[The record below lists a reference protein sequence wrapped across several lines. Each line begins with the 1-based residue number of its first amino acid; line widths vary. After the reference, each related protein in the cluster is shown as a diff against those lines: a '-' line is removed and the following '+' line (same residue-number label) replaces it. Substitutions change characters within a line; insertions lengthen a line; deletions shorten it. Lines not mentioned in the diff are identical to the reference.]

1 MIDENIT
8 HLPEW
13 VSGTECQ
20 EILSGLQRC
29 EASTLNTLCPRPEK
43 VYMGEQI
50 ETKQGGQ
57 VQDPKTFQH
66 EDRTRRHDE
75 EAEEEREGREGITYG

>member
-1 MIDENIT
+1 
-8 HLPEW
+8 
-13 VSGTECQ
+13 
-20 EILSGLQRC
+20 
-29 EASTLNTLCPRPEK
+29 
-43 VYMGEQI
+43 MGEQI

-75 EAEEEREGREGITYG
+75 EAERGEGEGGGGRG